1 MGLLLKQAYMLNHSG
16 EQIVGDIL
24 VENGKITALEE
35 QIADRGHREINCRN
49 KWVFPGFIDVHVHLR
64 EPGFEAKE
72 TIESGTRAAARGG
85 FTTIFCMPNTN
96 PPLDQPELIKQVLN
110 TAVREGVVHVHPIAA
125 ITKHQQGEEL
135 TDFFALKEAGAAA
148 LSDDGVGVQ
157 SSHMM
162 KQAMIKAKLLG
173 LPIVAHCEDDTLA
186 AGGVVHEGAFSQRHG
201 LPGIPSDS
209 EYIHVGRDILLA
221 EETGAR
227 YHVCHISAKESVRLV
242 REGKQRGV
250 KVTAE
255 VAPHHLLL
263 CDEDIP
269 GPDPNFKMNPP
280 LRSKTDQQAVVKGL
294 VDGTIDVIATD
305 HAPHTEEEK
314 AQGMLKA
321 PFGIV
326 GLETAFPLLYTH
338 LVKTGILSL
347 AQLVE
352 KMTVKPAEIF
362 GLNKGRLGIGA
373 DADLTVVDL
382 DLEQPIRPEHF
393 LSKGRN
399 TPFAGWICH
408 GWPIA
413 TIVNGTVVW
422 QAQASMV

>member
-1 MGLLLKQAYMLNHSG
+1 MGLLLKQAYMLDPNG
-16 EQIVGDIL
+16 KQLVRDIL
-24 VENGKITALEE
+24 VENGKIIALEE
-35 QIADRGHREINCRN
+35 QIADKGHREINCRN

-72 TIESGTRAAARGG
+72 TLETGTRAAARGG
-85 FTTIFCMPNTN
+85 FTTIFCMPNTK
-96 PPLDQPELIKQVLN
+96 PSLDRPELIKRVMN
-110 TAVREGVVHVHPIAA
+110 TAARKGAVHVQPIAA
-125 ITKHQQGEEL
+125 ITKNQQGEEL
-135 TDFFALKEAGAAA
+135 TDFAALKEAGAAA
-148 LSDDGVGVQ
+148 FSDDGVGVQ
-157 SSHMM
+157 SSYVM
-162 KQAMIKAKLLG
+162 KQAMIKAKALD

-186 AGGVVHEGAFSQRHG
+186 AGGVVHEGVFSKRHG

-221 EETGAR
+221 EETGAQ
-227 YHVCHISAKESVRLV
+227 YHVCHISTKESVRLV

-269 GPDPNFKMNPP
+269 CPDPNFKMNPP
-280 LRSKTDQQAVVKGL
+280 LRSKADRQAVVEGL
-294 VDGTIDVIATD
+294 VDGTIDIIATD

-314 AQGMLKA
+314 SRGIIQA

-338 LVKTGILSL
+338 LVKTGTLTL
-347 AQLVE
+347 AQLIE
-352 KMTVKPAEIF
+352 KMTAKPAEIF
-362 GLNKGRLGIGA
+362 GLNKGRLEIGA

-382 DLEQPIRPEHF
+382 ELEQPIRPEHF

-399 TPFAGWICH
+399 TPFAGWICQ
-408 GWPIA
+408 GWPVA
-413 TIVNGTVVW
+413 TIVNGEVVW
-422 QAQASMV
+422 QEQASMV